1 MLKTYVVLPDYEQP
15 NFRDRNQAKLRISGP
30 GRVDQAELR
39 KSQDYMRGVFSGRTT
54 YL

>member
-30 GRVDQAELR
+30 GPGWSGRTAQV
-39 KSQDYMRGVFSGRTT
+39 SDYAGGLSRRTT